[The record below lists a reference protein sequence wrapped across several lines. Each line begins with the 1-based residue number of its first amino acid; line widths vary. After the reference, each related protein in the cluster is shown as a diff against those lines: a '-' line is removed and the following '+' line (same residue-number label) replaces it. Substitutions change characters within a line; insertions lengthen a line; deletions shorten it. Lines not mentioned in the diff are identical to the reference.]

1 MSGIQCQFQLWQE
14 FLEESKSLKEKK
26 KKKKYNW
33 KEQKL
38 QGSITLEQHN
48 KIIDELFI
56 KHSSLSNIVL
66 RNNLKK
72 KQFKSKI
79 KKQINKKTHKK
90 LFFLNFIFDKTTIFL
105 I

>member
-14 FLEESKSLKEKK
+14 FLEECKSLEEKE

-33 KEQKL
+33 KELKL

-66 RNNLKK
+66 RNKLFKK
-72 KQFKSKI
+72 KFYQK
-79 KKQINKKTHKK
+79 
-90 LFFLNFIFDKTTIFL
+90 
-105 I
+105 